1 MRLFHYLDFMRVS
14 LGGVVRAVLD
24 LAGGA
29 AAAGHDVTVATLDDA
44 DAPEPWRCGAPGVP
58 RVVRLGP
65 GTGPLRGLT
74 RGDVGRVRG
83 LLAGVDVAHLH
94 GVWERSTAQ
103 VAAACRRAR
112 VPYVVTVHG
121 MLDDWCMAQRAAK
134 KRLYLTLIGGRM
146 LRGAAAVHC
155 TAQAEMDQAR
165 KWFPVDLGVV
175 IPLPM
180 DLAAYR
186 TPPSP
191 EIARAAYNVRAGV
204 PGLLFL
210 SRLHPKK
217 GVEALIHA
225 AAQLRGGGITADVL
239 IAGSGE
245 PAYEAGIR
253 ALALKLDLGPNVRLL
268 GLVTGDL
275 KLSLYRSADLFVLPT
290 HQENFGYVLLEA
302 MACGTPIVTTRGV
315 DIWREL
321 EATGAAT
328 IIERDDDAATT
339 GRRLAEVIRPALA
352 DLTRLR
358 AAGARGREWVLST
371 CDAAAV
377 TPRYLGLYERAR
389 ATGRA

>member
-1 MRLFHYLDFMRVS
+1 MKLLHYLNYMRVS

-44 DAPEPWRCGAPGVP
+44 DAPEAWRRAGPGLP

-65 GTGPLRGLT
+65 GTGVLRGL
-74 RGDVGRVRG
+74 RRDDVGRVRD
-83 LLAGVDVAHLH
+83 LLAGVDAAHLH

-103 VAAACRRAR
+103 VASACRRAG
-112 VPYVVTVHG
+112 VPYVVTIHG
-121 MLDDWCMAQRAAK
+121 MLDDWCMAQGASK
-134 KRLYLTLIGGRM
+134 KRAYMALIGRRM

-165 KWFPVDLGVV
+165 KWFAPDRGVV

-186 TPPSP
+186 APPSP
-191 EIARAAYNVRAGV
+191 EIAHAAFNVRAGV
-204 PGLLFL
+204 PRLLFL

-225 AAQLRGGGITADVL
+225 AAELRRAGITTDVL
-239 IAGSGE
+239 VAGSGE

-253 ALALKLDLGPNVRLL
+253 ALALKLDLVPSVRLL

-275 KLSLYRSADLFVLPT
+275 KLSLYRYADLFVLPT
-290 HQENFGYVLLEA
+290 YQENFGYVLLEA
-302 MACGTPIVTTRGV
+302 FACGTPIVTTRGV

-328 IIERDDDAATT
+328 IIERDDDAPTT
-339 GRRLAEVIRPALA
+339 GLRLAEVIRPALA

-371 CDAAAV
+371 YDAAAV
-377 TPRYLGLYERAR
+377 TPRYLDLYERAR
-389 ATGRA
+389 ATGRG